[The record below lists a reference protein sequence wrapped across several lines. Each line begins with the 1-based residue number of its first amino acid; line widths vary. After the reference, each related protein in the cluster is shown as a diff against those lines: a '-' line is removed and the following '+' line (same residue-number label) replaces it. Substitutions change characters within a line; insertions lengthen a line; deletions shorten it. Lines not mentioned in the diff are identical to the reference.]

1 MTSEHQDDARAHA
14 DDRAVA
20 PAVSPAKGY
29 VRGPAWWRRFG
40 PIIVEFTVV
49 GVLYAVYSYTRSA
62 APDRVALATRH
73 ADSVEKVQ
81 RALQIDVE
89 LGLNKLFVAHQW
101 LADAA
106 SYYYQLAHP
115 LVTLG
120 VLVWLWFRRKPYYG
134 VQRTSLAVLM
144 LGGLATYWLYP
155 LSPPRFALD
164 GAVDTMSAHPVLFW
178 GENVTGLANL
188 YAAMPSLHVGWATWC
203 ALTVVVMT
211 RSHWRHLAW
220 LYPLATTF
228 AVVGTA
234 NHYVLD
240 GVAGA
245 TYAVVAWLIV
255 RFGYGRV
262 TSRRTRRAPE
272 APSPS

>member
-1 MTSEHQDDARAHA
+1 MTSEHLDAARAGGL
-14 DDRAVA
+14 DNTSPQSE
-20 PAVSPAKGY
+20 PAAKGY
-29 VRGPAWWRRFG
+29 ASGPAWWRRFG
-40 PIIVEFTVV
+40 PVIVEFTVV
-49 GVLYAVYSYTRSA
+49 GVLYAVYSYMRSA
-62 APDRVALATRH
+62 SPDRVALATRH
-73 ADSVEKVQ
+73 ADWIESVQ
-81 RALQIDVE
+81 RNLHIDVE
-89 LGLNKLFVAHQW
+89 LSLNELFVSNQW

-106 SYYYQLAHP
+106 SYWYQLAHP
-115 LVTLG
+115 LVTMG
-120 VLVWLWFRRKPYYG
+120 VLVWLWFRRKEHYG
-134 VQRTSLAVLM
+134 VQRTSLALLM

-164 GAVDTMSAHPVLFW
+164 GAVDTMTAHPVLFW
-178 GENVTGLANL
+178 GDNVTGLANL

-203 ALTVVVMT
+203 ALTIVVMN

-220 LYPLATTF
+220 LYPLTTTF

-255 RFGYGRV
+255 RFVYAKWRP
-262 TSRRTRRAPE
+262 TRARGPRAD
-272 APSPS
+272 S